1 MRTRLSAGQL
11 TPLIEIIIAVA
22 FFAGTSTIL
31 VQVFA
36 KAYNDSRFAH
46 DVNNAT
52 LFVSECIERV
62 RTSDSY
68 DNIVNELL
76 LIGFDKDDN
85 ERVFTITLDDG
96 FSPVSEEGAYS
107 AVTLVLIKED
117 NEAGSLITGRFTSTR
132 RDGRELALM
141 NTAKFIPGAADA
153 EP

>member
-22 FFAGTSTIL
+22 FFAVTSTIL

-68 DNIVNELL
+68 DNVVNELL
-76 LIGFDKDDN
+76 LLGYEKDEDG
-85 ERVFTITLDDG
+85 RIFTITLDNG
-96 FSPVSEEGAYS
+96 FSPVSGEGAYS
-107 AVTLVLIKED
+107 TVILVLVKEN
-117 NEAGSLITGRFTSTR
+117 NEAGCLITGRFISTR
-132 RDGRELALM
+132 LDGRELASM
-141 NTAKFIPGAADA
+141 DTAKFIPDAAGKVS
-153 EP
+153 